1 MDLIYFIAG
10 LVILGFAGEATLR
23 GAVGLAQ
30 RLNISP
36 AMIGLTVVGLG
47 TSLPELVVCV
57 EAALDGKPDLAVGNI
72 VGSNI
77 SNILLILGVGALIF
91 PLACDSR
98 SVRRDGGAMIIA
110 TLLCAGLGVM
120 GYIPA
125 WAGLGML
132 ALLGAFH
139 CWSYVRD
146 RNDRN
151 EATELH
157 EREAEDL
164 PDAPK
169 SLSINIIYVV
179 VGLVGLTGGAALLI
193 DGATGIARGF
203 GVPESIIGLTM
214 IALGT
219 SLPELFAT
227 VIAALR
233 KHGDVAVG
241 NVIGSNLFN
250 ILGTLGATAAIQP
263 LSVASDIAS
272 IDIWVMLAATIVAF
286 QLMWTDWKISR
297 IEGAILLCAYIGYI
311 GSLIV
316 RGVITV

>member
-132 ALLGAFH
+132 ALFAFLAGRT
-139 CWSYVRD
+139 Y
-146 RNDRN
+146 
-151 EATELH
+151 
-157 EREAEDL
+157 
-164 PDAPK
+164 
-169 SLSINIIYVV
+169 
-179 VGLVGLTGGAALLI
+179 
-193 DGATGIARGF
+193 ATG
-203 GVPESIIGLTM
+203 TT
-214 IALGT
+214 GT
-219 SLPELFAT
+219 RRPSFTNAKPKICRRRRKPWYSYSLCG
-227 VIAALR
+227 R
-233 KHGDVAVG
+233 R
-241 NVIGSNLFN
+241 
-250 ILGTLGATAAIQP
+250 
-263 LSVASDIAS
+263 
-272 IDIWVMLAATIVAF
+272 
-286 QLMWTDWKISR
+286 SR
-297 IEGAILLCAYIGYI
+297 RPDG
-311 GSLIV
+311 
-316 RGVITV
+316 RRITS

>member
-1 MDLIYFIAG
+1 
-10 LVILGFAGEATLR
+10 
-23 GAVGLAQ
+23 
-30 RLNISP
+30 
-36 AMIGLTVVGLG
+36 
-47 TSLPELVVCV
+47 
-57 EAALDGKPDLAVGNI
+57 
-72 VGSNI
+72 
-77 SNILLILGVGALIF
+77 
-91 PLACDSR
+91 
-98 SVRRDGGAMIIA
+98 MIIA
-110 TLLCAGLGVM
+110 TLLCASLGVM

-132 ALLGAFH
+132 ALLGAFL

-214 IALGT
+214 IARHFFAGIVRNRDCGLTQTWRCRRWQCYWEQSLQYLGYVRCHRGD
-219 SLPELFAT
+219 P
-227 VIAALR
+227 AAFGR
-233 KHGDVAVG
+233 QRYRIHRY
-241 NVIGSNLFN
+241 
-250 ILGTLGATAAIQP
+250 LGHARCNDRGL
-263 LSVASDIAS
+263 S
-272 IDIWVMLAATIVAF
+272 IDVDRMENLPN
-286 QLMWTDWKISR
+286 
-297 IEGAILLCAYIGYI
+297 
-311 GSLIV
+311 
-316 RGVITV
+316 